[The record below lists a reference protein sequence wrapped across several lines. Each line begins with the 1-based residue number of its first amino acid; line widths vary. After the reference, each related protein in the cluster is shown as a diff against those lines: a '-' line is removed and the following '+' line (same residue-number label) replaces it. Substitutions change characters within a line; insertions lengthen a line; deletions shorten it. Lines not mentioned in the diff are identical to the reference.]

1 MTDALANIPSVVD
14 RTRRLAAGAP
24 VVAVHFL
31 KDNAVFVLG
40 EEGLL
45 SVPRAGEERRVP
57 VHGGAILSAT
67 SDGERIITGGDDGK
81 IMATGAGGETRVLAT
96 DAKRRWIDHVAVG
109 PNGALAWSAGRQAF
123 ARAGDA
129 AEPRALEVPS
139 TVGALAFLP
148 KGFRLAVAHYNGAT
162 LWFPNADATPE
173 QLTWKGS
180 HVGACVSPD
189 GRFLIT
195 AMQEPTLHGWRLA
208 DRKDM
213 RMQGYAVRVRSLD
226 FTSDGKWLATSGTKQ
241 LILWPF
247 QNKDGPMG
255 KTPRLLAPTEHQV
268 DAVACHPRE
277 AIVAAGYADGLVL
290 IVRIEDGAEILAKKP
305 GEAAVTAM
313 AWSRDG
319 TLLAFGTEI
328 GEAGIINLA

>member
-1 MTDALANIPSVVD
+1 MTDTRSNIASVVD
-14 RTRRLAAGAP
+14 RTRPLKLGAP
-24 VVAVHFL
+24 AVDVRFL
-31 KDNAVFVLG
+31 GDTAAFVLG
-40 EEGLL
+40 EEAVVLL
-45 SVPRAGEERRVP
+45 PRQGEEKRVA
-57 VHGGAILSAT
+57 VHGGAILCVAA
-67 SDGERIITGGDDGK
+67 DDDRIITGGDDGK
-81 IMATGAGGETRVLAT
+81 VAATDAKGETTTIAT

-109 PNGALAWSAGRQAF
+109 PDGALAWSAGKTASVRS
-123 ARAGDA
+123 GKGV
-129 AEPRALEVPS
+129 ERALEAPS

-148 KGFRLAVAHYNGAT
+148 KGYRLAIAHYGGAT
-162 LWFPNADATPE
+162 LWFPSTQAEPE
-173 QLTWKGS
+173 RLDWKGS
-180 HVGACVSPD
+180 HLAATVSPD
-189 GRFLIT
+189 GRFLVT
-195 AMQEPTLHGWRLA
+195 AMQEPMLHGWRLV

-213 RMQGYAVRVRSLD
+213 RMQGYAARVRSLD

-247 QNKDGPMG
+247 QSKDGPMG